1 MTTLLGT
8 PEHTGEIRRPPARR
22 RRFGYEPGLDGLRA
36 LSVVAVICYHAGFSW
51 MRGGWIG
58 VEVFFVVSGF
68 LITSLL
74 LDEREVSGR
83 PDLGQFWLRRARR
96 LLPALA
102 VVLATVAVVTLAV
115 GSAAERGDVRR
126 DLPWALG
133 YLGNWGQIVGDVP
146 YYAGDPPLLRHL
158 WSLAIE
164 EQFYLLWP
172 LAFVA
177 LVGSR
182 LSTVAIARLLAGVA
196 MALMV
201 WTFWLHAG
209 GTDVNF
215 MYLSTPTRA
224 TGLLFGAAAA
234 FVWRPWRS
242 LSSTWWRA
250 AHHHVLDRIGGV
262 ALGAL
267 GCIAGVA
274 TLTAGYVYQWLL
286 PLVTLLSLTAVLVVV
301 HPAAA
306 GMRTILGW
314 APLVAVGRRSYG
326 LYLWHWPV
334 FVIAGATDGDVHRVA
349 VALAVTVVASELTY
363 RYVELPVRRGALG
376 AWWRSAGEARGRPLV
391 MAAAGTVI
399 VAGCYV
405 AVDPY
410 DRAEGGDDVEF
421 TAPVPTTVAAAA
433 PAPVLPRRL
442 AIVGDSQAHSLAVNL
457 PDGIESTFTV
467 TDGSLDGCSVYDA
480 GRVHSTRTSFRNSFE
495 ICAGWQATWSAT
507 AAQAEIVLVVLGAW
521 DVFDLETGDGR
532 RLTFG
537 TPAWDDHL
545 RANLQ
550 TGIDAA
556 VGAGAKVALL
566 EVPCMRPVEAD
577 GAGVPPLPE
586 RGDDARVAH
595 VNDVL
600 RGVAATSGGS
610 TTFVEGPDAWC
621 ADEAVATDLAM
632 RWDGVHVYEPGA
644 KLVYDTIAP
653 ALIGL

>member
-1 MTTLLGT
+1 MLVTA
-8 PEHTGEIRRPPARR
+8 PDATGPQVRVS
-22 RRFGYEPGLDGLRA
+22 RRFRYQPGLDGLRA

-74 LDEREVSGR
+74 LDEREVSGHT
-83 PDLGQFWLRRARR
+83 DLGRFWLRRARR

-102 VVLATVAVVTLAV
+102 VVLAAVAVVTLAV
-115 GSAAERGDVRR
+115 GSAAERGGVRR
-126 DLPWALG
+126 DLPWAIG
-133 YLGNWGQIVGDVP
+133 YLGNWGQIVGEVP

-177 LVGSR
+177 LMRTR
-182 LSTVAIARLLAGVA
+182 LPAVAIARLLAAAAV
-196 MALMV
+196 ALMV

-224 TGLLFGAAAA
+224 TGLLLGAATA
-234 FVWRPWRS
+234 FLSSVSWRPG
-242 LSSTWWRA
+242 
-250 AHHHVLDRIGGV
+250 HQHVLDRIGGV
-262 ALGAL
+262 ALGML

-286 PLVTLLSLTAVLVVV
+286 PLVTVLSLVAVVV
-301 HPAAA
+301 VVNPAAT

-334 FVIAGATDGDVHRVA
+334 FVIAGATDGNVQRVA
-349 VALAVTVVASELTY
+349 AALAVTVVVSELTY
-363 RYVELPVRRGALG
+363 RFVELPVRHGALG
-376 AWWRSAGEARGRPLV
+376 DWWRSAGEARSRPLM
-391 MAAAGTVI
+391 MAAGGVVL

-410 DRAEGGDDVEF
+410 DRAEGGADAEF
-421 TAPVPTTVAAAA
+421 TAPVPTTVAAIAA
-433 PAPVLPRRL
+433 PQPVLPRRV

-467 TDGSLDGCSVYDA
+467 SDGSLDGCSVYDS
-480 GRVHSTRTSFRNSFE
+480 GRVHSARAGFRNSFE
-495 ICAGWQATWSAT
+495 MCSGWQATWSA
-507 AAQAEIVLVVLGAW
+507 AAEQAEIVLVVLGAW

-537 TPAWDDHL
+537 TPAWDDHV
-545 RANLQ
+545 RAGLQ
-550 TGIDAA
+550 TGIDAV

-566 EVPCMRPVEAD
+566 EVPCMRPIEAD

-586 RGDDARVAH
+586 RADDARVAH
-595 VNDVL
+595 VNEVL
-600 RGVAATSGGS
+600 RGVAAASSGS
-610 TTFVEGPDAWC
+610 VTFVEGPDAWC
-621 ADEAVATDLAM
+621 ADEAVATDVAM
-632 RWDGVHVYEPGA
+632 RWDGVHVYKPGA

-653 ALIGL
+653 TLVTL